1 MTPSAKFMHE
11 LCYALTGKLAGPRLL
26 RSLSATVSRRHL
38 LGPLRGHPQP
48 RAGGAF
54 PAIALDLQLY

>member
-38 LGPLRGHPQP
+38 GPPRGHPQP

-54 PAIALDLQLY
+54 PAIALY